1 MKRTLFVYG
10 GQINLSFVRYAV
22 KLAGK
27 VNPKVCFLPTAS
39 GDNAS
44 YIQFF
49 YELCNE
55 LEVPVQPF
63 VQGVWISS
71 YSQERSFEEILTTMD
86 VIIVGG
92 GNTLNMMAIWKAQ
105 VIDKALKKAYDN
117 GTILAGGSAGSLCW
131 FNGGTTDS
139 RPGTLTVVEG
149 LKFMDY
155 SHCPHYHS
163 EVSRRPIYHE
173 NIRKGVLT
181 AGYACD
187 DLAGIVFRNEEV
199 DHAVTLD
206 GFNNSYFLYRKDNQV
221 VEEKLAAQLIK

>member
-10 GQINLSFVRYAV
+10 GQVNLSFVRYAV
-22 KLAGK
+22 ELSGK
-27 VNPKVCFLPTAS
+27 ENPRVCFLPTAS

-49 YELCNE
+49 YELCDS
-55 LEVPVQPF
+55 LEVAVQPF

-71 YSQERSFEEILTTMD
+71 YSQEKSFEEILTAMD

-92 GNTLNMMAIWKAQ
+92 GNTLNMMAIWQAQ
-105 VIDKALKKAYDN
+105 AIDKALKKAYEQ
-117 GTILAGGSAGSLCW
+117 GAVLAGGSAGSLCW

-139 RPGTLTVVEG
+139 RPGELTVVEG

-163 EVSRRPIYHE
+163 EESRRPLYHE
-173 NIRKGVLT
+173 NVKNGVLT

-187 DLAGIVFRNEEV
+187 DLAGIVFKDEKV
-199 DHAVTLD
+199 DHAIALD
-206 GFNNSYFLYRKDNQV
+206 SFNNSYFLYKEGDQV
-221 VEEKLAAQLIK
+221 IEEKLEAQIIN